1 MTRRDFGTVRR
12 LPSGRWQARY
22 QTPADDRVTA
32 PETFQTRA
40 AAAAYLAKVQTD
52 VDGGVWLD
60 PAVAKQPFGEYATA
74 WLAERADLR
83 PRTAELYRGL
93 LDRHL
98 IPHLGE
104 VPLSQLS
111 PSVVRQWHAGRLR
124 ADVGRSTV
132 AKAYRLL
139 KTILNAA
146 VADEVLPR
154 NPCLLR
160 GAGSERTPERVPPTL
175 LEAHALAEAIQPRWR
190 MLVLLATWSGLR
202 WGELVALRRG
212 SLDVASGRLA
222 VTDQLVETQHG
233 RELGP
238 PKTDAG
244 RRIVHLPPH
253 LMAEL
258 VGHHN
263 RLVGPA
269 AEAWLFCGPLG
280 APLARR
286 NFTSHWTRA
295 RAEAGLPSV
304 RFHDLRHLSATL
316 AATTG
321 ASTRELMARMGHSS
335 PRAALVYQH
344 ATTDRDQAVAKA
356 MSALAVPGSRPVA
369 GPPTGH
375 GREPPCRVASESS
388 HAEPTGLHPRQ
399 PPWHRDG
406 AH

>member
-1 MTRRDFGTVRR
+1 MTRREFGTVRR

-22 QTPADDRVTA
+22 QAPAEERVTA

-40 AAAAYLAKVQTD
+40 EAARYLAKVQTD
-52 VDGGVWLD
+52 LDCGVWLD
-60 PAVAKQPFGEYATA
+60 PAIAKQSFGEFATT
-74 WLAERADLR
+74 WLADRADLR

-93 LDRHL
+93 LNRHL
-98 IPHLGE
+98 VPQLGD
-104 VPLSQLS
+104 VSLSHLS
-111 PSVVRQWHAGRLR
+111 PAVVRQWHAGRLR

-139 KTILNAA
+139 KTILNTA
-146 VADEVLPR
+146 VADELLPR
-154 NPCLLR
+154 NPCMLR

-175 LEAHALAEAIQPRWR
+175 AEALTLADSIAPRWR

-212 SLDVASGRLA
+212 GIDLEHGRLN

-244 RRIVHLPPH
+244 RRTVHLPPH
-253 LMAEL
+253 LMPEL
-258 VGHHN
+258 VDHLN
-263 RLVGPA
+263 RWVEPE

-286 NFTSHWTRA
+286 NFTTHWTRA
-295 RAEAGLPSV
+295 RTMAGLPSV

-335 PRAALVYQH
+335 PRAALIYQH
-344 ATTDRDQAVAKA
+344 ATADRDQAVAKA
-356 MSALAVPGSRPVA
+356 MSALAPPRGRSVARP
-369 GPPTGH
+369 PRRP
-375 GREPPCRVASESS
+375 RRNEASTDQLTLDD
-388 HAEPTGLHPRQ
+388 A
-399 PPWHRDG
+399 
-406 AH
+406 